1 MIVLTIDQKA
11 STTRGDLVPAL
22 LERLRAT
29 IPADEAARGFVL
41 PFERTVGDEVQAVLA
56 ADDDGARLA
65 VVVVGD
71 VLRDGG
77 WSVGV
82 GVGGVDQP
90 LPESSR
96 AAAGPAFVRAR
107 SAVEDAKGRGS
118 SVPIS
123 VVGPPQEPAGTIAG
137 DAQALLRLLGAVAA
151 RRSGAGWEAV
161 DMLAEHDGD
170 DAPQRAVAA
179 RLGVS
184 EQAVSQRLRTALWAE
199 EAAARPLAARLLR
212 AADAAA
218 TTVDHRDDGP
228 RDGTG
233 DDPDG
238 PDGDPDDDPDETE
251 G

>member
-22 LERLRAT
+22 LERLRARAAA
-29 IPADEAARGFVL
+29 ADSGAPGLVL
-41 PFERTVGDEVQAVLA
+41 PFERTVGDEVQGVLA

-65 VVVVGD
+65 LDLVGD

-82 GVGGVDQP
+82 GVGGVDRP

-107 SAVEDAKGRGS
+107 AAVEDAKGRGS
-118 SVPIS
+118 SVPIA
-123 VVGPPQEPAGTIAG
+123 VVGPSEEPAATIAA

-151 RRSGAGWEAV
+151 RRSDAGWEAI
-161 DMLAEHDGD
+161 DTLAEHDGD
-170 DAPQRAVAA
+170 DAPQRAVAT

-184 EQAVSQRLRTALWAE
+184 EQAVSQRLRTAQWAE
-199 EAAARPLAARLLR
+199 EVAARPLAARLLR

-218 TTVDHRDDGP
+218 TASDEGPDELDDGP
-228 RDGTG
+228 Y
-233 DDPDG
+233 DD
-238 PDGDPDDDPDETE
+238 EE
-251 G
+251 